1 MPCLV
6 YSYVFIYDFIELIFA
21 KSVVIYPSGAVPS
34 SGTNLDELTV
44 NNNKL
49 LEVYEINIS
58 NTSYKNPLTVDVCK
72 DSEIFTSPVISQ

>member
-1 MPCLV
+1 MFV
-6 YSYVFIYDFIELIFA
+6 KSFA
-21 KSVVIYPSGAVPS
+21 IYPGGVVPS

-58 NTSYKNPLTVDVCK
+58 NTSYKNPLAVDICK